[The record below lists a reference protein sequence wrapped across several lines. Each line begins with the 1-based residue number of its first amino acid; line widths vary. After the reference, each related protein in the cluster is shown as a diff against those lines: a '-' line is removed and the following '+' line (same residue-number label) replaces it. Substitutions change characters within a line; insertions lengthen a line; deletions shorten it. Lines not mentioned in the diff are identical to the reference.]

1 MNDYFTL
8 LGLPP
13 RFAIHM
19 ATLEERYFEIQ
30 RNVHPDRQIGKAE
43 AERVAAIDHSMR
55 ANDAYETLKNPLTRA
70 QHLLEIQGIF
80 VNTEDDT
87 QKPEPSLLMEM
98 MELRE
103 QLADAAHDGAA
114 LRGLVED
121 TKTAMQ
127 QCIDR
132 LEESFDAG
140 DYPFAASLTLR
151 LQYLGKA
158 LEVAHMLIYRLKALH
173 TQEAH

>member
-1 MNDYFTL
+1 MDNYFIV
-8 LGLPP
+8 LGLKPE
-13 RFAIHM
+13 FTVNLNA
-19 ATLEERYFEIQ
+19 LEERYFEIQ
-30 RNVHPDRQIGKAE
+30 RNVHPDRQIGKSE
-43 AERVAAIDHSMR
+43 AERVAAIEHSMR

-87 QKPEPSLLMEM
+87 QKPEPALLMEM

-103 QLADAAHDGAA
+103 QLADAAQDGAA

-121 TKTAMQ
+121 TKKAMQ

-132 LEESFDAG
+132 LEEAFDAA
-140 DYPFAASLTLR
+140 DYPFAANLTLR

-158 LEVAHMLIYRLKALH
+158 LEEAHMLIYRLKALH
-173 TQEAH
+173 THEAH

>member
-1 MNDYFTL
+1 MSDYFTL
-8 LGLPP
+8 LGLSP
-13 RFAIHM
+13 RFAM
-19 ATLEERYFEIQ
+19 NSASLEERYFEIQ
-30 RNVHPDRQIGKAE
+30 RNVHPDRQIGKSE
-43 AERVAAIDHSMR
+43 AERVAAIELSMR

-87 QKPEPSLLMEM
+87 QKPEPALLMEM

-103 QLADAAHDGAA
+103 QLADAAQDGAA

-121 TKTAMQ
+121 TKKAMQ

-132 LEESFDAG
+132 LEEAFDAA
-140 DYPFAASLTLR
+140 DYPFAANLTLR

-158 LEVAHMLIYRLKALH
+158 LEEAHMLIYRLKALH
-173 TQEAH
+173 SSEAH